1 MLAVSALAVLMVTQS
16 RARLGQAYDDAG
28 RTTLQGI
35 AATFDD
41 GFSSADLRD
50 PAALQQRMTRLKEEV
65 PELHKVSLSWA
76 AEGGGTMLVQAG
88 HEHDPDGTK
97 RDVTTARVIRTAGK
111 TPAPF
116 DAPDYRYA
124 KLRAAQAHFARLE
137 RPVGTATNGGPLA
150 VLELHYDLKTL
161 DAASQREQRTIAAIA
176 ILGAITVSLLLAFLL
191 TNAVVMPV
199 DRIRAA
205 VNGIRGG
212 DRGRRLNWRRSDELG
227 DLARDFDRMADALL
241 EAEKD
246 PLTGLLNHRAFQE
259 RLGQELARAR
269 REGLSM
275 AVVALDID
283 NFKAVND
290 VDGHAAGDTALRALA
305 MAITTHVR
313 PFDISGRVG
322 GDEFMLALAGAT
334 PQEAEE
340 VVERIRRELAEDGR
354 ARGRTLT
361 ISAGVA
367 AFPEHA
373 THQERLLHLAD
384 GAMYWAKSG
393 RKNRTVVFAPEV
405 DSALS
410 PAEEAERKLREALV
424 RTVHALARAVD
435 AKDGYTHTHSHRVAE
450 YAVALG
456 RAIGLDPARLEA
468 IRTAGVL
475 HDIGKIGIAD
485 AILLKRSGLDVAEFA
500 EMKRHS
506 ELGRDIVAGAG
517 LEDVADWV
525 LHLHERFDGRGY
537 PGGLAGEAIPL
548 ESRVLHCADALEAMT
563 SSRVYRAA
571 LPIETALAELED
583 GAATQ
588 FDPALVENLVDLVR
602 SGRLVVEG
610 SAVPVAADAPAIN

>member
-1 MLAVSALAVLMVTQS
+1 M
-16 RARLGQAYDDAG
+16 
-28 RTTLQGI
+28 
-35 AATFDD
+35 
-41 GFSSADLRD
+41 
-50 PAALQQRMTRLKEEV
+50 
-65 PELHKVSLSWA
+65 
-76 AEGGGTMLVQAG
+76 
-88 HEHDPDGTK
+88 
-97 RDVTTARVIRTAGK
+97 
-111 TPAPF
+111 
-116 DAPDYRYA
+116 
-124 KLRAAQAHFARLE
+124 
-137 RPVGTATNGGPLA
+137 
-150 VLELHYDLKTL
+150 LELHYDLKAL
-161 DAASQREQRTIAAIA
+161 DAASQREQRTIAGSRSSADHRVA
-176 ILGAITVSLLLAFLL
+176 AARFLL
-191 TNAVVMPV
+191 TKAVVMPV

-212 DRGRRLNWRRSDELG
+212 DRARRLNWRRSDELG

-340 VVERIRRELAEDGR
+340 VVERIVASSQTTAAPAADADDQRRRRRLPR
-354 ARGRTLT
+354 ARDPPG
-361 ISAGVA
+361 A
-367 AFPEHA
+367 AA
-373 THQERLLHLAD
+373 HLAD

-393 RKNRTVVFAPEV
+393 RKNRTVVFAPDV

-410 PAEEAERKLREALV
+410 PGEEAERKLREALV
-424 RTVHALARAVD
+424 RTVHGSRARS
-435 AKDGYTHTHSHRVAE
+435 T
-450 YAVALG
+450 
-456 RAIGLDPARLEA
+456 P
-468 IRTAGVL
+468 RTATPTPTRTASPSTPSRWGVRSASTRP
-475 HDIGKIGIAD
+475 GSR
-485 AILLKRSGLDVAEFA
+485 RSGLPACCTTSA
-500 EMKRHS
+500 RSASPTRSCSSPAASTRRSSTEMKRHS

-525 LHLHERFDGRGY
+525 LHLHQRFDGRGY
-537 PGGLAGEAIPL
+537 PGGLAGQAIPF

-563 SSRVYRAA
+563 SSRVYREG
-571 LPIETALAELED
+571 LPIKTTLAELED

-588 FDPALVENLVDLVR
+588 FDPDLVEKLVDLVR
-602 SGRLVVEG
+602 SGRLVVGG
-610 SAVPVAADAPAIN
+610 SAVPV

>member
-1 MLAVSALAVLMVTQS
+1 MLAVSALAVLMATQS

-50 PAALQQRMTRLKEEV
+50 PSALQQRMTRLKDEV

-137 RPVGTATNGGPLA
+137 RPIGTAANGGPLA

-161 DAASQREQRTIAAIA
+161 DEASQREQRTIASIA
-176 ILGAITVSLLLAFLL
+176 VLGAITVSLLLAFLL

-275 AVVALDID
+275 AVAALDID

-334 PQEAEE
+334 PLEAEA
-340 VVERIRRELAEDGR
+340 VVERIRRQLADDGR
-354 ARGRTLT
+354 ASGRTLT
-361 ISAGVA
+361 ISAGIA
-367 AFPEHA
+367 SFPEHA
-373 THQERLLHLAD
+373 THQERAAAPGPRRDVLGQVGPQEPHARLRARDRQRAVARRGVRAQAAGGPRAHGARARPRGRRQGRLHAHPLAPRRRVRRR
-384 GAMYWAKSG
+384 AG
-393 RKNRTVVFAPEV
+393 RARSASTRPGSRRSAPPACCTT
-405 DSALS
+405 SARSASPTRSCSS
-410 PAEEAERKLREALV
+410 PAASTR
-424 RTVHALARAVD
+424 
-435 AKDGYTHTHSHRVAE
+435 
-450 YAVALG
+450 
-456 RAIGLDPARLEA
+456 
-468 IRTAGVL
+468 
-475 HDIGKIGIAD
+475 
-485 AILLKRSGLDVAEFA
+485 RSST
-500 EMKRHS
+500 R
-506 ELGRDIVAGAG
+506 
-517 LEDVADWV
+517 
-525 LHLHERFDGRGY
+525 
-537 PGGLAGEAIPL
+537 
-548 ESRVLHCADALEAMT
+548 
-563 SSRVYRAA
+563 
-571 LPIETALAELED
+571 
-583 GAATQ
+583 
-588 FDPALVENLVDLVR
+588 
-602 SGRLVVEG
+602 
-610 SAVPVAADAPAIN
+610 